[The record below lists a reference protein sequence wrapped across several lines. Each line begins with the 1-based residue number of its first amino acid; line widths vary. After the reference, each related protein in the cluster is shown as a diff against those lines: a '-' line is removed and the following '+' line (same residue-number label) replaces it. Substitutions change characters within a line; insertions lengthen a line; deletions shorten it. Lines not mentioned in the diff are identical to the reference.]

1 MAAVLKEGQTL
12 SRLVKVYG
20 IERPVVVTI
29 GRDGLTMKVKGSKTP
44 VMASWAEV
52 VGSACGTPDNVP
64 SKLHGRA
71 MEFLQDCDRRLTA
84 SLIKRLDKE
93 AKEKAQ

>member
-20 IERPVVVTI
+20 IERPVMVTI
-29 GRDGLTMKVKGSKTP
+29 SRDGITLKVKGSKTF
-44 VMASWAEV
+44 VSAGWVAV
-52 VGSACGTPDNVP
+52 VDKACGTPDNVP
-64 SKLHGRA
+64 SKLHGKA
-71 MEFLQDCDRRLTA
+71 LEFLQDNDRRLTA

-93 AKEKAQ
+93 AKEKTQ

>member
-1 MAAVLKEGQTL
+1 MAVVMKEGQTL

-29 GRDGLTMKVKGSKTP
+29 NRNGLTLKVKGSKTP
-44 VMASWAEV
+44 VEATWQAVVLAS
-52 VGSACGTPDNVP
+52 STPSNVP
-64 SKLHGRA
+64 SKLHGRPL
-71 MEFLQDCDRRLTA
+71 EFLQDSDRRLTA

-93 AKEKAQ
+93 AKEKTQ